1 MAIALEMD
9 EPTLL
14 LSLRDGLA
22 CGGSV
27 AIDPSSI
34 CCRLY
39 ANILGYSRAQ
49 LEIVVWE
56 RKNLEKIIILIIIG
70 DGEINF

>member
-1 MAIALEMD
+1 
-9 EPTLL
+9 
-14 LSLRDGLA
+14 
-22 CGGSV
+22 
-27 AIDPSSI
+27 
-34 CCRLY
+34 LY
-39 ANILGYSRAQ
+39 ANLLGWSRAQ

>member
-1 MAIALEMD
+1 M
-9 EPTLL
+9 
-14 LSLRDGLA
+14 RDGLA
-22 CGGSV
+22 CGGSI

-39 ANILGYSRAQ
+39 ANLLGWSRAQ

-56 RKNLEKIIILIIIG
+56 RKNLEKIIIIIKIG